1 MVYDGIILGILIG
14 LFRGGNFKGIATLKL
29 KGGWIFPILLLV
41 QWIFFLLQDRI
52 AILANISNITFII
65 VYIVGLTFIWLNR
78 HYPGMKTIFAGVLL
92 NFVVIALN
100 GGRMPVSLE
109 ATQAVLG
116 QEYVELLKTGLYG
129 KHTAI
134 TADTIFP
141 FLGDIIPLAPPYPR
155 AKVISIGDVVM
166 NIGVFLF
173 IQYLMMK
180 EKQTDSLQ
188 PTHEGR

>member
-1 MVYDGIILGILIG
+1 MVYDGIILSILIG

-29 KGGWIFPILLLV
+29 KGGWIFPVLLLV

-52 AILANISNITFII
+52 AFLAKISNVTFIV
-65 VYIVGLTFIWLNR
+65 VYIVGLSFIWLNR

-92 NFVVIALN
+92 NFIVIALN

-116 QEYVELLKTGLYG
+116 KEYVELLKTGLYG

-155 AKVISIGDVVM
+155 VKVISIGDVVM

-180 EKQTDSLQ
+180 GKQKNASQ
-188 PTHEGR
+188 PVHEGR